1 MKRAILFPG
10 QGSQKV
16 GMGKELY
23 DVFPEARE
31 VFDRADTVLGYSLT
45 AVCFG
50 GPEEKL
56 VQTAFTQPAVFAASF
71 ATWAVLQRQNERV
84 DFAAGHSLGEY
95 TALVAAG
102 VLSFEDG
109 LLAVAARARFM
120 QEACVQNPGTMAAL
134 IGVLP
139 AEAEAICRQASATG
153 VVVPANFNSPGQV
166 AVSGERAAVEK
177 AVEIAKAAGKKGM
190 LLPVG
195 GAFHSPLMELGKK
208 KLAVFLDSIT
218 FSPAKIPVV
227 ANVTARE
234 ETRPEE
240 FRRLLKEQITSPVR
254 WEETL
259 LRLAGLGVEE
269 FVEVGPGKVLTGLV
283 KRTLKGA
290 QTRNFETPADFAV
303 PSQATTK

>member
-1 MKRAILFPG
+1 MKRAVLFPG

-16 GMGKELY
+16 GMGKALY
-23 DVFPEARE
+23 DVFPEARK
-31 VFDRADTVLGYSLT
+31 VFDSADLVLGYSLSL
-45 AVCFG
+45 VCFN

-56 VQTAFTQPAVFAASF
+56 VQTEFTQPAIFVASLAA
-71 ATWAVLQRQNERV
+71 WAVLQKQNEKF

-95 TALVAAG
+95 TALVATG
-102 VLSFEDG
+102 VLGFEGG

-120 QEACVQNPGTMAAL
+120 QEACIQNPGTMAAL
-134 IGVLP
+134 IGATP
-139 AEAEAICRQASATG
+139 EEAEEICRKASSVG
-153 VVVPANFNSPGQV
+153 IVVPANFNSPGQI
-166 AVSGERAAVEK
+166 AVSGERPAVEK
-177 AVEIAKAAGKKGM
+177 AVEAAKAAGKKGM

-195 GAFHSPLMELGKK
+195 GAFHSPLMEPGKK
-208 KLAVFLDSIT
+208 KLADFLDSIT
-218 FSPAKIPVV
+218 FSPAQIPVA

-234 ETRPEE
+234 ESRPEE

-254 WEETL
+254 WEETV
-259 LRLAGLGVEE
+259 LRFLELGVKE

-303 PSQATTK
+303 PSTATK

>member
-1 MKRAILFPG
+1 MKRSILFPG

-16 GMGKELY
+16 GMGRELY
-23 DVFPEARE
+23 NTFPEARA
-31 VFDRADTVLGYSLT
+31 VFDRADKVLKYSLST
-45 AVCFG
+45 VCFN

-56 VQTAFTQPAVFAASF
+56 VQTEFTQPAVFVVSF
-71 ATWAVLQRQNERV
+71 AAWAVLKKQGEKF

-95 TALVAAG
+95 TALAAAG
-102 VLSFEDG
+102 VLSFENA
-109 LLAVAARARFM
+109 LQSVAARARFM

-134 IGVLP
+134 IGVTP
-139 AEAEAICRQASATG
+139 AEVEEICRRASAAG

-166 AVSGERAAVEK
+166 AVSGERPAVEK
-177 AVEIAKAAGKKGM
+177 AVEAAKAAGKKGM

-195 GAFHSPLMELGKK
+195 GAFHSPLMEPGKK
-208 KLAVFLDSIT
+208 KLAEFLDSIT
-218 FSPAKIPVV
+218 FSPAQIPV
-227 ANVTARE
+227 APNVTARE

-259 LRLAGLGVEE
+259 VRLASLGVEE
-269 FVEVGPGKVLTGLV
+269 FVEAGPGKVLTGLV

-290 QTRNFETPADFAV
+290 QTRNFEVPADFAV
-303 PSQATTK
+303 RSAAV

>member
-1 MKRAILFPG
+1 MKRALLFPG

-23 DVFPEARE
+23 HTFSEARE
-31 VFDRADTVLGYSLT
+31 VFDRADKVLKYSLSS
-45 AVCFG
+45 VCFD

-56 VQTAFTQPAVFAASF
+56 VQTEFTQPAIFISSLAA
-71 ATWAVLQRQNERV
+71 WAILQKQNEKF
-84 DFAAGHSLGEY
+84 DYAAGHSLGEY

-102 VLSFEDG
+102 VLEFEEA
-109 LLAVAARARFM
+109 LLAVAGRARYM
-120 QEACVQNPGTMAAL
+120 QEACEANPGTMAAL
-134 IGVLP
+134 IGVTP
-139 AEAEAICRQASATG
+139 AEAEEICRGASSAG

-166 AVSGERAAVEK
+166 AVSGERPAVEK
-177 AVEIAKAAGKKGM
+177 AVEAAKAAGKKGM

-195 GAFHSPLMELGKK
+195 GAFHSPLMEPGKK
-208 KLAVFLDSIT
+208 KLAEFLDSIT
-218 FSPAKIPVV
+218 FSPAQIPVV

-259 LRLAGLGVEE
+259 VRLAGLGVEE
-269 FVEVGPGKVLTGLV
+269 FVEAGPGKVLAGLV
-283 KRTLKGA
+283 KRTLKGT
-290 QTRNFETPADFAV
+290 QTRNFETPADFAARPAAV
-303 PSQATTK
+303 

>member
-1 MKRAILFPG
+1 MKRAVLFPG

-23 DVFPEARE
+23 DVFPEARK
-31 VFDRADTVLGYSLT
+31 VFNQADKVLKYSLS
-45 AVCFG
+45 AVCFD

-56 VQTAFTQPAVFAASF
+56 VQTEFTQPAVFVTSLAV
-71 ATWAVLQRQNERV
+71 WAVLQKQSEKF

-102 VLSFEDG
+102 VLNFEDG

-120 QEACVQNPGTMAAL
+120 QEACTQNPGTMAAL
-134 IGVLP
+134 IGSTP
-139 AEAEAICRQASATG
+139 GEAEETCRKASG
-153 VVVPANFNSPGQV
+153 VGIVVPANFNSPGQI
-166 AVSGERAAVEK
+166 AVSGERSAVER
-177 AVEIAKAAGKKGM
+177 AVELTKASGKKGM

-195 GAFHSPLMELGKK
+195 GAFHSPLMEPGKK
-208 KLAVFLDSIT
+208 KLADFLDSIT
-218 FSPAKIPVV
+218 FSPAQIPVV
-227 ANVTARE
+227 ANVTAQE

-259 LRLAGLGVEE
+259 VRLSGLGVEE
-269 FVEVGPGKVLTGLV
+269 FVEAGPGRVLTGLV

-290 QTRNFETPADFAV
+290 PTRNFEVPADFIVRPAAV
-303 PSQATTK
+303 S

>member
-1 MKRAILFPG
+1 MKRAVLFPG

-23 DVFPEARE
+23 DAFPETRQI
-31 VFDRADTVLGYSLT
+31 FDRADKVLKYSLS
-45 AVCFG
+45 AVCFN

-56 VQTAFTQPAVFAASF
+56 VQTEFTQPAVFVTSLAA
-71 ATWAVLQRQNERV
+71 WGGLQKQNEKF

-102 VLSFEDG
+102 ALGFEEG

-120 QEACVQNPGTMAAL
+120 QEACIQNPGTMAAL
-134 IGVLP
+134 IGATP
-139 AEAEAICRQASATG
+139 AEAEEICRKASSVG
-153 VVVPANFNSPGQV
+153 IVVPANFNSPGQI
-166 AVSGERAAVEK
+166 AVSGERPAVER
-177 AVEIAKAAGKKGM
+177 AIEIARASGKKGM

-195 GAFHSPLMELGKK
+195 GAFHSPLMEPGKK
-208 KLAVFLDSIT
+208 KLADFLDSIT
-218 FSPAKIPVV
+218 FSPAQIPVV

-254 WEETL
+254 WEETAV
-259 LRLAGLGVEE
+259 RLALLGVEE

-290 QTRNFETPADFAV
+290 QTRNFEVPADFV
-303 PSQATTK
+303 VRPATVS

>member
-1 MKRAILFPG
+1 MKRSILFPG

-16 GMGKELY
+16 GMGRELY
-23 DVFPEARE
+23 NTFPEARA
-31 VFDRADTVLGYSLT
+31 VFDRADKVLKYSLST
-45 AVCFG
+45 VCFN

-56 VQTAFTQPAVFAASF
+56 VQTEFTQPAVFVVSF
-71 ATWAVLQRQNERV
+71 AAWAVLKKQGEKF

-95 TALVAAG
+95 TALAAAG
-102 VLSFEDG
+102 VLSFENA
-109 LLAVAARARFM
+109 LQSVAARARFM

-134 IGVLP
+134 IGVTP
-139 AEAEAICRQASATG
+139 AEVEEICSRASAAG

-166 AVSGERAAVEK
+166 AVSGERPAVEK
-177 AVEIAKAAGKKGM
+177 AVEAAKAAGKKGM

-195 GAFHSPLMELGKK
+195 GAFHSPLMEPGKK
-208 KLAVFLDSIT
+208 KLAEFLDSIT
-218 FSPAKIPVV
+218 FSPAQIPV
-227 ANVTARE
+227 APNVTARE

-259 LRLAGLGVEE
+259 VRLASLGVEE
-269 FVEVGPGKVLTGLV
+269 FVEAGPGKVLTGLV

-290 QTRNFETPADFAV
+290 QTRNFEVPADFAV
-303 PSQATTK
+303 RSAAV

>member
-1 MKRAILFPG
+1 MKRALLFPG

-23 DVFPEARE
+23 HTFSEARE
-31 VFDRADTVLGYSLT
+31 VFDRADGVLKYSLSGI
-45 AVCFG
+45 CFD

-56 VQTAFTQPAVFAASF
+56 VQTAYTQPAVFVTSIAA
-71 ATWAVLQRQNERV
+71 WRILQKQNEKF
-84 DFAAGHSLGEY
+84 DFTAGHSLGEY
-95 TALVAAG
+95 TALAAAG
-102 VLSFEDG
+102 VLKFEEA

-120 QEACVQNPGTMAAL
+120 QEACDQNPGTMAAL
-134 IGVLP
+134 IGVTP
-139 AEAEAICRQASATG
+139 AEAEEICREASSAG

-177 AVEIAKAAGKKGM
+177 AVETAKAGGKKGM

-195 GAFHSPLMELGKK
+195 GAFHSPLMEPAKK
-208 KLAVFLDSIT
+208 KLAEFLDSIT
-218 FSPAKIPVV
+218 FSPAQIPVV

-259 LRLAGLGVEE
+259 IRLASLGVEE
-269 FVEVGPGKVLTGLV
+269 FVEAGPGKVLAGLV

-290 QTRNFETPADFAV
+290 QTRNFETPADFAARPAAV
-303 PSQATTK
+303 